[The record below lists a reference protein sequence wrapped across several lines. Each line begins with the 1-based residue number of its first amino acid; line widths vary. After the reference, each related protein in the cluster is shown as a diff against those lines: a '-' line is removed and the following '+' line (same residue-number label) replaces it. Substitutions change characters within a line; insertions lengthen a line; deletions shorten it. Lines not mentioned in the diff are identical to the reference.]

1 MKTPSASSRRC
12 MTSPATFTSRINRRS
27 QAHRP
32 MNHTFYTSVGKR
44 ALDVTLALP
53 GLIVL
58 LPLFLIAGAAVR
70 ITSRGPAFFRQV
82 RVGQHE
88 KPFRIFKFRTMY
100 QRSESIGREG
110 FLTAAGDPRITPVGR
125 WLRKTKVDELPQLI
139 NVLLGEMSLVGPRP
153 EVSAYTDTYNE
164 RQRAILAAKPGVTG
178 PSANVHEEEL
188 IASHPDKD
196 NFYLTTV
203 MPAKL
208 EIDIAYCESIHFAG
222 DVRQIVRTVAT
233 VLFKIMEAYK
243 PRFRTSPKQ
252 I

>member
-1 MKTPSASSRRC
+1 
-12 MTSPATFTSRINRRS
+12 
-27 QAHRP
+27 
-32 MNHTFYTSVGKR
+32 MNPTFYTRAGKR
-44 ALDVTLALP
+44 ALDIALAVP
-53 GLIVL
+53 GLVL
-58 LPLFLIAGAAVR
+58 LSPFFLVAGAAVR

-82 RVGQHE
+82 RVGQHQR
-88 KPFRIFKFRTMY
+88 PFRIFKFRTMY
-100 QRSESIGREG
+100 ERNESSGRET

-139 NVLLGEMSLVGPRP
+139 NVLLGDMSMVGPRP
-153 EVSAYTDTYNE
+153 EVSAYTDTYNQ
-164 RQRAILAAKPGVTG
+164 RQRSIFAAKPGVTG

-188 IASHPDKD
+188 IASHADKD

-208 EIDIAYCESIHFAG
+208 EIDIAYCENIHFAG

-233 VLFKIMEAYK
+233 VLSKIVEAYK
-243 PRFRTSPKQ
+243 PRLPTSPKR

>member
-1 MKTPSASSRRC
+1 M
-12 MTSPATFTSRINRRS
+12 NR
-27 QAHRP
+27 
-32 MNHTFYTSVGKR
+32 TFYTRAGKR
-44 ALDVTLALP
+44 ALDVTLAVP

-58 LPLFLIAGAAVR
+58 SPLFLIAGAAVR
-70 ITSRGPAFFRQV
+70 FTSRGPAFFRQV
-82 RVGQHE
+82 RVGQRE

-100 QRSESIGREG
+100 QRNENTGRETY
-110 FLTAAGDPRITPVGR
+110 LTAAGDPRITPVGR

-139 NVLLGEMSLVGPRP
+139 NVLLGDMSMVGPRP

-178 PSANVHEEEL
+178 PSANVDEEEL

-196 NFYLTTV
+196 DFYLTTV

-208 EIDIAYCESIHFAG
+208 EIDIAYCENINFAG

-233 VLFKIMEAYK
+233 VFFKIVDAYK
-243 PRFRTSPKQ
+243 PRLRTSAKQ

>member
-1 MKTPSASSRRC
+1 M
-12 MTSPATFTSRINRRS
+12 NR
-27 QAHRP
+27 
-32 MNHTFYTSVGKR
+32 TFYTRTGKR
-44 ALDVTLALP
+44 LLDIALAVP

-58 LPLFLIAGAAVR
+58 SPFLLIAGSAVR

-100 QRSESIGREG
+100 QRSENSARET

-139 NVLLGEMSLVGPRP
+139 NVLLGDMSMVGPRP
-153 EVSAYTDTYNE
+153 EVSAYTDTYND
-164 RQRAILAAKPGVTG
+164 RQRAIFAAKPGVTG

-208 EIDIAYCESIHFAG
+208 EIDIAYCEDIHFTG
-222 DVRQIVRTVAT
+222 DVRQIAKTVAT
-233 VLFKIMEAYK
+233 VFLRIVEAHKPLFRA
-243 PRFRTSPKQ
+243 SPKQ
-252 I
+252 V

>member
-1 MKTPSASSRRC
+1 MKIPIASSRHC
-12 MTSPATFTSRINRRS
+12 KTSRANSAGRIAGWRQSR
-27 QAHRP
+27 HD
-32 MNHTFYTSVGKR
+32 MNQTFYTRAGKR
-44 ALDVTLALP
+44 ALDITLALP

-58 LPLFLIAGAAVR
+58 SPFLLVAAAAVR
-70 ITSRGPAFFRQV
+70 STSRGPAFFRQV
-82 RVGQHE
+82 RVGQYQ

-100 QRSESIGREG
+100 RRSESIERET

-139 NVLLGEMSLVGPRP
+139 NVLLGDMSMVGPRP
-153 EVSAYTDTYNE
+153 EVSAYTDTYNA
-164 RQRAILAAKPGVTG
+164 RQRAIFAAKPGVTG

-208 EIDIAYCESIHFAG
+208 EIDIAYCESIDFAG
-222 DVRQIVRTVAT
+222 DVRQIIKTVTT
-233 VLFKIMEAYK
+233 VLLKIMEAYK
-243 PRFRTSPKQ
+243 PFSRASPKQ

>member
-1 MKTPSASSRRC
+1 
-12 MTSPATFTSRINRRS
+12 
-27 QAHRP
+27 
-32 MNHTFYTSVGKR
+32 MNHTLYTSVGKR

-58 LPLFLIAGAAVR
+58 SPLFLIAGAAVR

-100 QRSESIGREG
+100 QRSERIGRETY
-110 FLTAAGDPRITPVGR
+110 LTAAGDPRITPIGR

-139 NVLLGEMSLVGPRP
+139 NVLLGDMSMVGPRP

-164 RQRAILAAKPGVTG
+164 RQRAIFAAKPGVTG

-196 NFYLTTV
+196 NFYLTAV

-208 EIDIAYCESIHFAG
+208 EIDIAYCENIHFAG
-222 DVRQIVRTVAT
+222 DVRQIMKTAAT
-233 VLFKIMEAYK
+233 VFLRIVDTSRPLFGA
-243 PRFRTSPKQ
+243 SPKR